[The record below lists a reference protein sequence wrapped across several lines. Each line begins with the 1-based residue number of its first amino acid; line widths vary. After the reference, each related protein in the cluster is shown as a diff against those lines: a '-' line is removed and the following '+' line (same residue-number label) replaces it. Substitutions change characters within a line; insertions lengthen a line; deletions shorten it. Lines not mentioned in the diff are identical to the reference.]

1 MSKQHRTQMIK
12 SLKEAME
19 KTTDPEML
27 LKLSQQA
34 EKLMP
39 KPGKET
45 RGRKPKAL
53 DVQNNNLLDAR
64 TGSALDSMPEG
75 ARIAYRLVLQMEKRG
90 GWNAL
95 TRAQKDELLDALTA
109 NLSAQERAAIE
120 EWGKDGVV

>member
-1 MSKQHRTQMIK
+1 MSKQHRTQMIN

-19 KTTDPEML
+19 KTKDPEML

-45 RGRKPKAL
+45 RGRKPKAV
-53 DVQNNNLLDAR
+53 DAQNN
-64 TGSALDSMPEG
+64 TGSALDSLPDGE
-75 ARIAYRLVLQMEKRG
+75 RLAFHLVMKMEAACRALG
-90 GWNAL
+90 RGWNKL
-95 TRAQKDELLDALTA
+95 SRAEKDELLAAATK

-120 EWGKDGVV
+120 EWGNDGVV